1 MNLLWIRK
9 DFRINDNP
17 ALSAALA
24 AGPTRAL
31 FISSPTQWHQHHLAP
46 IQADFMQRQLNTMAQ
61 QLAQLGV
68 VTECCQVD
76 RFADIPS
83 FLSDYCQRHQILGIY
98 ANTEPELNEVRRDKA
113 VLSAGLPLHLFE
125 GHSILA
131 PGTVYTQAGDMFKVF
146 TPFRKQWLAKLAQ
159 GGSVPL
165 PAPTPMAAPVEFTPI
180 TLAYP
185 MRDSQLWPVGEEHA
199 QQALSD
205 FVQHRLADYKSYR
218 DMPALE
224 QTSCLSPYL
233 AMGVLSPR
241 QCLHQARLHF
251 PDALEQPDSGAFC
264 WISELAWRDFYRHL
278 LIAHPKLSMGHNFVA
293 KADHAVWRESEADFN
308 AWCAGETGYPLVDA
322 AMRQLNQTGW
332 MHNRLRMV
340 VASFLTKHLL
350 IDWRKGERYFSEQLI
365 DADLAANNGG
375 WQWAASTGCDAQ
387 PYFRIFNPVRQSE
400 RFDPDGTFIRKYCPE
415 LTHLSAKNIH
425 LPKPELRPIRYA
437 KPMVDHSFARK
448 RALDAFAVL
457 GKG

>member
-9 DFRINDNP
+9 DFRICDNP
-17 ALSAALA
+17 ALAAA
-24 AGPTRAL
+24 MASGPTRAL
-31 FISSPTQWHQHHLAP
+31 FISSPSQWQAHNLAP
-46 IQADFMQRQLNTMAQ
+46 IQADFMQRSLNLMAQ
-61 QLAQLGV
+61 QLAALGV
-68 VTECCQVD
+68 VTECCQVEH
-76 RFADIPS
+76 FTDIPS
-83 FLSDYCQRHQILGIY
+83 FLTEYCQRHQISNIY

-113 VLSAGLPLHLFE
+113 VLSAGLPLRLFE
-125 GHSILA
+125 GHCIMA
-131 PGTVYTQAGDMFKVF
+131 PGTVYTQAGEMFKVF
-146 TPFRKQWLAKLAQ
+146 TPFRKQWLAKLA
-159 GGSVPL
+159 SSFAAPL
-165 PAPTPMAAPVEFTPI
+165 PAPAPIAPAVESSPI
-180 TLAYP
+180 EFAYP
-185 MRDSQLWPVGEEHA
+185 LRDSQQWPIGEDHA

-205 FVQHRLADYKSYR
+205 FVQHRLADYKNYR

-233 AMGVLSPR
+233 ALGVLSPR
-241 QCLHQARLHF
+241 QCLHQVLQHF
-251 PDALEQPDSGAFC
+251 PDALHQPDSGAFC

-293 KADHAVWRESEADFN
+293 KADHIVWRNSDQDFQ

-350 IDWRKGERYFSEQLI
+350 IDWRKGERYFSQQLI

-400 RFDPDGTFIRKYCPE
+400 RFDPDGSFIRKYCPE
-415 LTHLSAKNIH
+415 LINLSAKNIH
-425 LPKPELRPIRYA
+425 LPKPELRPIRYH
-437 KPMVDHSFARK
+437 KPMVEHSFARQ

-457 GKG
+457 GKS